1 MANTTNLDL
10 VKPLGTDHA
19 LVAQINSNSE
29 KIDAEAGRTRANF
42 AAEYSASSAYAV
54 GAFCTHNGILYQ
66 CNTAIGSGGE
76 AWTSGHWTQISAGDA
91 IVANNQAIATLN
103 SNFTDRI
110 KYNYASYS
118 PTYPSN
124 VTGQG
129 GNPTTY
135 FYSASVVHVALSVKL
150 TNITQTGYSGRV
162 VFPHNLPANI
172 KPPYTVQF
180 VGNNGEADGI
190 TTGLLDSTN
199 ITIYPGKTGTTYCQV
214 GITYITGVFA

>member
-1 MANTTNLDL
+1 MKVQQVSPGIINKIKSLIARVGYLKSDIGIVEDTDTATHTISSGQYVIWKNELYKASTAIPSGDPLSSTNLTAVSD
-10 VKPLGTDHA
+10 G
-19 LVAQINSNSE
+19 I
-29 KIDAEAGRTRANF
+29 AN
-42 AAEYSASSAYAV
+42 EL
-54 GAFCTHNGILYQ
+54 NG
-66 CNTAIGSGGE
+66 
-76 AWTSGHWTQISAGDA
+76 
-91 IVANNQAIATLN
+91 
-103 SNFTDRI
+103 NFTDRI

-135 FYSASVVHVALSVKL
+135 FYSASVVHVVLSVKL
-150 TNITQTGYSGRV
+150 TNITQTGYPGRV

-190 TTGLLDSTN
+190 TTGMLDSTN